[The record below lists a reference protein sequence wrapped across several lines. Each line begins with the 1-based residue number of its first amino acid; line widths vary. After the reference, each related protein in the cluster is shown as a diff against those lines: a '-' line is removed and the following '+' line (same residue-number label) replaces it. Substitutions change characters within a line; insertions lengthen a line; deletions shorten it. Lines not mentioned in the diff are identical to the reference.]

1 MKRKIIDV
9 MKSYHG
15 RFVPMFHWAN
25 HAPMKIWYDEQKN
38 SICVDCGITKAIPND
53 AENFDE
59 NMYDSFLNELE
70 DEIIIYFKEKWIELL
85 GVED

>member
-1 MKRKIIDV
+1 MKKINDI

-25 HAPMKIWYDEQKN
+25 HPPMKIWYDEQN
-38 SICVDCGITKAIPND
+38 NLICVDCGISKRIPDDTEAFN
-53 AENFDE
+53 ESK
-59 NMYDSFLNELE
+59 YDTILNELE
-70 DEIIIYFKEKWIELL
+70 DEIIIYFKGKGFELF